1 MPSSGLDPGNVAVT
15 RTDKNS
21 LPSVSILMGSWTVI
35 IIVCKLAID
44 GKEKKSKTKRK
55 L

>member
-1 MPSSGLDPGNVAVT
+1 MPSSGLDPGNVAVN
-15 RTDKNS
+15 RADKNS
-21 LPSVSILMGSWTVI
+21 LPSVYILMRNWARI
-35 IIVCKLAID
+35 IIVCKIAID